1 MPEPNTPLV
10 GESSAPPE
18 RLEGNAAGW
27 QERPVAAAWHTAL
40 IILIVGTWSYL
51 SVIRAGQMRAATAPN
66 RLALYLNTLIFEWV
80 LVAVIYAGV
89 RLRGRSMSE
98 VLGTPWRKAIDFW
111 RDVGIAL
118 IFWVVAGCILMLAGL
133 ALRIP
138 RQIQNGIIYMLPR
151 GATEIIVWVLLSVTA
166 GICEEIIFRG
176 YLQRQFTAWTR
187 SAVLGIVLAAAFFGA
202 GHSYQGGRQ
211 PILIGI
217 FGLLF
222 GILAQMRRSIK
233 PGMLAHAL
241 QDGVTGI
248 IVSVAYKLH

>member
-1 MPEPNTPLV
+1 MPESDISRTELT
-10 GESSAPPE
+10 GALAEPPE
-18 RLEGNAAGW
+18 ADTGGW
-27 QERPVAAAWHTAL
+27 RERPVAAAWHTAL

-51 SVIRAGQMRAATAPN
+51 GVVRAGQMRAAATPN
-66 RLALYLNTLIFEWV
+66 RLALYLSTLIFEWV
-80 LVAVIYAGV
+80 LVGIIYAGV
-89 RLRGRSMSE
+89 RVRGSSMSE
-98 VLGTPWRKAIDFW
+98 ILGTPWRKAIDFW
-111 RDVGIAL
+111 RDLGIAL
-118 IFWVVAGCILMLAGL
+118 TFWVAAVCILALAAR

-138 RQIQNGIIYMLPR
+138 PQIQKGLTYMLPR
-151 GATEIIVWVLLSVTA
+151 SMAEMIVWVLLSVTA

-187 SAVLGIVLAAAFFGA
+187 SAVLGIILAAAFFGA

-233 PGMLAHAL
+233 PGMLTHAL
-241 QDGVTGI
+241 QDSAAGI
-248 IVSVAYKLH
+248 AASILYKLR

>member
-1 MPEPNTPLV
+1 MPESIDSLAGASDGPRDRPDA
-10 GESSAPPE
+10 S
-18 RLEGNAAGW
+18 GW

-51 SVIRAGQMRAATAPN
+51 GVIRAGRMRAAAEPN
-66 RLALYLNTLIFEWV
+66 RLALYLSTLIFEWV
-80 LVAVIYAGV
+80 LVAIIYAGV

-98 VLGTPWRKAIDFW
+98 ILGTPWRKAIDFW

-118 IFWVVAGCILMLAGL
+118 VFWVVAVFILGMSAR

-138 RQIQNGIIYMLPR
+138 PQIQKGLTYMLPR
-151 GATEIIVWVLLSVTA
+151 TAAEMIMWILLSVTA

-187 SAVLGIVLAAAFFGA
+187 NAVVGIILAAAFFGA

-222 GILAQMRRSIK
+222 GILAQMRRSVK
-233 PGMLAHAL
+233 PGMITHAL

-248 IVSVAYKLH
+248 IASVMYKLH